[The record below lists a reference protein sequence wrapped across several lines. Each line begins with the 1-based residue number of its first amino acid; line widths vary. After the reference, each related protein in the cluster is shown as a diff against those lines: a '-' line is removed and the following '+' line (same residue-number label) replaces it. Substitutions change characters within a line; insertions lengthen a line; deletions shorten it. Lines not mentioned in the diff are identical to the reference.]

1 MEQPH
6 LWYQCMLQ
14 CAVVWM
20 ATCSMFL
27 LTTTSSWMGLPLPL
41 TPATMARTYLWG
53 AATLVVV
60 WTTLYLVWVHLLH
73 LTYPVPMIGAIA
85 CIAGAIT
92 C

>member
-1 MEQPH
+1 MRMRTSPAASVEQPSRGG
-6 LWYQCMLQ
+6 
-14 CAVVWM
+14 VTWM
-20 ATCSMFL
+20 AGLTRFL
-27 LTTTSSWMGLPLPL
+27 FLL